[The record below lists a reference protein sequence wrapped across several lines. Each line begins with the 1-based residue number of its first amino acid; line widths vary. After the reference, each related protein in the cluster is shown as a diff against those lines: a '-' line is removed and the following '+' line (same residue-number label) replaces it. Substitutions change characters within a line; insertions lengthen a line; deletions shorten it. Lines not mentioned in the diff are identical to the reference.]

1 MKIAIT
7 LKENAGIDSMVS
19 PIFGRCPYYMFI
31 DPDTKEFTIEE
42 NTAVNESGGA
52 GIKAAQFMVD
62 RKASAVISGD
72 VGPKAASVLLSEGIA
87 IYQHQGKT
95 AADTL
100 EAYLEKR
107 LEQLFNSSV
116 DAHSGLK

>member
-7 LKENAGIDSMVS
+7 LKENAGLDSTVS

-31 DPDTKEFTIEE
+31 DPYTKEFTIEE
-42 NTAVNESGGA
+42 NTAMNESGGA
-52 GIKAAQFMVD
+52 GIKAAQFIVG
-62 RKASAVISGD
+62 RKAAAVISGD

-87 IYQHQGKT
+87 IYQHHGKT

-100 EAYLEKR
+100 EAYREKQ

>member
-7 LKENAGIDSMVS
+7 LKENAGLDSTLS
-19 PIFGRCPYYMFI
+19 AIFGRCPYYMFI

-52 GIKAAQFMVD
+52 GIKAAQFIID
-62 RKASAVISGD
+62 RKVSAVISGD

-87 IYQHQGKT
+87 IYQQHGKT
-95 AADTL
+95 AKDSL
-100 EAYLEKR
+100 EAYLDKR
-107 LEQLFNSSV
+107 LKQLFTSSV